1 MQDINK
7 AKAKEFLSEASQFRL
22 GDLPTEARHPRTAN
36 LSEQA
41 ITAPKEAIAL
51 LIDVELEAVKVLGEH
66 GQALAVLTEEI
77 RTTLNAGGRIFLCG
91 CGATGRLSV
100 SLETIWREE
109 VLSRGRKELSES
121 VISFIAGGDYAMV
134 RSIENFE
141 DHPEYGARQLHDLG
155 FTENDILIACTE
167 GGETPFVIGAAEE
180 AAKISK
186 RSTFFLFCNPPELLA
201 KMLDRSRRVFEN
213 PRIRSTAFLTG
224 PMALTGSTRL
234 QATSALMLA
243 TGAAMYSALGDG
255 TAIDIIEKYL
265 QDLKTVDMSS
275 LSPIVCREAEI
286 YAAKEFCLHR
296 TSKYGIT
303 VLTDTTERS
312 PTFSLLP
319 FENDQETERRM
330 SWTYLILPE
339 TRNAHEAWRKV
350 FGRDPRPLEWPELSS
365 LYGHRTLLGFDFS
378 RIGQIR
384 REEEIGN
391 ARLHTFDIE
400 PTGENITM
408 TLDGIKAQFKRPKC
422 LLNEHLLLKCALN
435 ISSTLAMGRIGRFQ
449 NNVMLYV
456 RATNKKLIDRSIR
469 YVQGLLT
476 EAGITT
482 FSYDQICYALF
493 ETMAPLAADEP
504 AVLRTFEALRRGSRP
519 SSMGIA
525 FAIFFLIF
533 SASSSA
539 HAWGKRGHALICQ
552 TAAYLASS
560 EPKAGFLKERSFDL
574 EYYCNVPDL
583 VWKRPA
589 TYKLEADNHFMDMEI
604 FAREFKDSKV
614 EHPFELDRLAFNAA
628 FPQIPEHAGRAFWRI
643 RELNDEWEKITIL
656 LTKPSDESKNPDM
669 SSGATDEQ
677 KQKQADWLVH
687 AGVIG
692 HYVGDLSQ
700 PLHVTENYDGQL
712 TDQKGIHSFFEDEMV
727 NILAHDGN
735 GNLEADVMKEARK
748 KWQASKKKWHDK
760 TVLDLIQMLSE
771 NSNQQ
776 LAPLLAMDRNVG
788 RKDPIKAVHAY
799 RKMIVDRLAYGA
811 AVYTEFLRR
820 QVGWDF
826 NNKKFFVFVSDPAY
840 ITAPQEKA
848 SAPTPAP
855 QKSK

>member
-51 LIDVELEAVKVLGEH
+51 LLDVEFDAVKVLREH
-66 GQALAVLTEEI
+66 RAALDIISKEI
-77 RTTLNAGGRIFLCG
+77 RTTLDAGGRLFLCG

-213 PRIRSTAFLTG
+213 PRIQSTAFLTG

-255 TAIDIIEKYL
+255 PALEIVEKYL
-265 QDLKTVDMSS
+265 KDLKSADLSS
-275 LSPIVCREAEI
+275 LSPLVCREAEI

-303 VLTDTTERS
+303 LLTDTTERS

-319 FENDQETERRM
+319 FENDLETERRM

-350 FGRDPRPLEWPELSS
+350 FGRDPRPLEWPELNS
-365 LYGHRTLLGFDFS
+365 LFGQKTLLGFDFS
-378 RIGQIR
+378 RLGQIR
-384 REEEIGN
+384 REEEIGKT
-391 ARLHTFDIE
+391 RLHIFDIE
-400 PTGENITM
+400 PMGETVTM
-408 TLDGIKAQFKRPKC
+408 NLDGIRAQFKRPKR

-435 ISSTLAMGRIGRFQ
+435 ISSTLAMGRVGRFQ

-476 EAGITT
+476 EAGLTS
-482 FSYDQICYALF
+482 FSYDDVCYALF

-504 AVLRTFEALRRGSRP
+504 AVLRTFEALRRRTRP
-519 SSMGIA
+519 GQMGIA
-525 FAIFFLIF
+525 FGILFLIF
-533 SASSSA
+533 AAASPA
-539 HAWGKRGHALICQ
+539 HAWGKRGHAIICQ
-552 TAAYLASS
+552 TAAYLAAS
-560 EPKAGFLKERSFDL
+560 EPKAEFLRDRSYDL

-583 VWKRPA
+583 IWKRPA
-589 TYKLEADNHFMDMEI
+589 TYKIEAANHFMDMEV
-604 FAREFKDSKV
+604 FKREMKDSTV
-614 EHPFELDRLAFNAA
+614 EHPFELDRVAFEAA
-628 FPQIPEHAGRAFWRI
+628 FPQIPERAGRAWWRI
-643 RELNDEWEKITIL
+643 RELSEEWDKLTIRL
-656 LTKPSDESKNPDM
+656 KQPIDDSPP
-669 SSGATDEQ
+669 GATKNEERR
-677 KQKQADWLVH
+677 QAQSDWLVH
-687 AGVIG
+687 AGAVG

-712 TDQKGIHSFFEDEMV
+712 TDQKGVHAFFEDDMV
-727 NILAHDGN
+727 NILTHDGTKD
-735 GNLEADVMKEARK
+735 LESDVMKAATAQWKKSRK
-748 KWQASKKKWHDK
+748 TWSGKSILELA
-760 TVLDLIQMLSE
+760 QMLSE
-771 NSNQQ
+771 SSNKE
-776 LAPLLAMDRNVG
+776 LAPLLAIDKKVG
-788 RKDPIKAVHAY
+788 RKDLLKSAHAY
-799 RKMIVDRLAYGA
+799 RKMIVERIAFGA
-811 AVYTEFLRR
+811 AVFTEFLSRE
-820 QVGWDF
+820 VDWDF
-826 NNKKFFVFVSDPAY
+826 DSKKFFSIVSDPAY
-840 ITAPQEKA
+840 IMAPQPKTA
-848 SAPTPAP
+848 SQP
-855 QKSK
+855 K